1 MEQSFA
7 CASQGF
13 PQKNEIIKL
22 YLSSDDLVR
31 STHSVCYSYSHAS
44 SPCAKPVTLYSVQIP
59 SAVFRLGEVKFYIN
73 NNPFYSIPLGS
84 DKIFHLAI
92 EYPGWFCFVL
102 FCSFKDASSFPC
114 LKISCNDLHF
124 LWIWFVLLKSDR
136 CSLLEKEHYLVW
148 PWGRIFPFYKKDH
161 IGVILGKGWF
171 DAFESNNGRFFLKT
185 CNKIK

>member
-1 MEQSFA
+1 MYILYYLGDMEQSFA

-84 DKIFHLAI
+84 ILDLLSTLNNECTGKEAEILLYHTLVLKIF
-92 EYPGWFCFVL
+92 
-102 FCSFKDASSFPC
+102 
-114 LKISCNDLHF
+114 
-124 LWIWFVLLKSDR
+124 
-136 CSLLEKEHYLVW
+136 
-148 PWGRIFPFYKKDH
+148 
-161 IGVILGKGWF
+161 
-171 DAFESNNGRFFLKT
+171 
-185 CNKIK
+185 